1 MEANPTAAN
10 LNEFGRFDQL
20 IDTVDKD
27 QAQAFIEALEGE
39 AVVRRRL
46 NGKIY
51 NVLRAFLIGNDESL
65 VNIPSVGTT
74 ASMINY
80 GPVNIGTNIERI
92 VINIGQPGEPE

>member
-1 MEANPTAAN
+1 MDSNPTATN

-51 NVLRAFLIGNDESL
+51 NVLRAFLIGHDESL
-65 VNIPSVGTT
+65 VNNPSVPP
-74 ASMINY
+74 SN
-80 GPVNIGTNIERI
+80 
-92 VINIGQPGEPE
+92 